1 VYGKTGKFENAIEVQ
16 HQEEES
22 NKPLIGHSPFEMG
35 ALRQQSYSTDAQAV
49 STQVARNPATQYLVI
64 NSKDRNQTS
73 TTGQYVRQP
82 WNQFRLQRPQNIMQ
96 TYATRMLVSE
106 INFPFYVPNVNFEN
120 NQFFIEILSTSE
132 VLTLFEVNVNIG
144 YYGTNVS
151 ATSGN
156 LNLAQII
163 TAILNGTDDGVHGN
177 YIPLLGGTGTIV
189 NPPIVSVNVDNSFRW
204 EATGSPFGLFSTQ
217 PNALFPNVPTNLPTE
232 ATYYNTSSLLQLMGM
247 DYNQIN
253 GQVVAFNGGVIG
265 NPTTLQY
272 TQYIDIV
279 SDKLHQY
286 STNRDGN
293 TDNFFSRNLLCRLY
307 ISDESSNIVE
317 GISIYGAGGVAP
329 IVSSPVQFVPG
340 VNGPFIIHRQFKNPK
355 AVMWNKESA
364 VDWLD
369 ISVYDQFG
377 NLLPLP
383 ATSFGGDG
391 YIPIANP
398 SYPDFMITLLASEN

>member
-82 WNQFRLQRPQNIMQ
+82 WNNFRLQRPQNIMQ

-106 INFPFYVPNVNFEN
+106 INFPWYVPNINT
-120 NQFFIEILSTSE
+120 LSNTFWIGGISALTE
-132 VLTLFEVNVNIG
+132 AFTVWECVLSLG
-144 YYGTNVS
+144 YYGFGTLAGTNQLVV
-151 ATSGN
+151 AVN
-156 LNLAQII
+156 ALLAQAPGVI
-163 TAILNGTDDGVHGN
+163 TQYGVITPINGGEGAIQFPPTFQLLNDYSFQWVRTDGLGVFALYFYPPN
-177 YIPLLGGTGTIV
+177 PTNTNIPLE
-189 NPPIVSVNVDNSFRW
+189 SS
-204 EATGSPFGLFSTQ
+204 
-217 PNALFPNVPTNLPTE
+217 
-232 ATYYNTSSLLQLMGM
+232 YYNSAGFLNFIGM
-247 DYNQIN
+247 DYTTVI
-253 GQVVAFNGGVIG
+253 GGLIGVGVYG

-293 TDNFFSRNLLCRLY
+293 TDNFFSRNLICRLY
-307 ISDESSNIVE
+307 ISDEASNIVQ
-317 GISIYGAGGVAP
+317 GGTQANP
-329 IVSSPVQFVPG
+329 IQFIPG
-340 VNGPFIIHRQFKNPK
+340 VSGSLIIHRQFKNAK
-355 AVMWNKESA
+355 SVMWNKESS

-369 ISVYDQFG
+369 ISVYDQYG
-377 NLLPLP
+377 NLIPLP
-383 ATSFGGDG
+383 FALFPAGFTN
-391 YIPIANP
+391 IPMDRLT
-398 SYPDFMITLLASEN
+398 YPDFEITLLASEN